1 MRSRSSMIAATMI
14 FLVSTLS
21 AVAQSPAGKSAKLPP
36 DRHEF
41 DSDGVRIHYLD
52 KGAGEPVILIHGFG
66 ANLDVNWAGII
77 NRLAQDY
84 RVIAI
89 DNRGHGRSHKPH
101 ETEDYGI
108 EMVNDVVR
116 LMDHLKIK
124 KAHIVGYSMGA
135 LISGKFLAEH
145 PDRVISA
152 VIGGM
157 GWLQIDAQWKKL
169 MEDVAS
175 SLDQGNGPIPLL
187 EFLHPGEGA
196 TKQQEIERINTVF
209 KFANDQKALA
219 ACIRSFPQFAI
230 EQSTL
235 EKNERPTLCIIG
247 DRDPFKPYAD
257 KTGEIMANV
266 KVVIIPGGD
275 HNGTPRKAEFLEQL
289 KSFLDS
295 HRESPATAKPKAN
308 AA

>member
-1 MRSRSSMIAATMI
+1 MRSRFLVLAATIFAFSSSMPLLAEPSAAKQT
-14 FLVSTLS
+14 
-21 AVAQSPAGKSAKLPP
+21 KLPP

-52 KGAGEPVILIHGFG
+52 KGEGEPIILIHGFG

-77 NRLAQDY
+77 NRLSQDY

-108 EMVNDVVR
+108 EMVNDVIR

-157 GWLQIDAQWKKL
+157 GWLQIDDQWKKL
-169 MEDVAS
+169 MDDVAS

-187 EFLHPGEGA
+187 EFLHPGEGE

-230 EQSTL
+230 EKETL

-257 KTGEIMANV
+257 KTGEIMGNV

-275 HNGTPRKAEFLEQL
+275 HNGTPRKAEFLQQL
-289 KSFLDS
+289 KTFLDS